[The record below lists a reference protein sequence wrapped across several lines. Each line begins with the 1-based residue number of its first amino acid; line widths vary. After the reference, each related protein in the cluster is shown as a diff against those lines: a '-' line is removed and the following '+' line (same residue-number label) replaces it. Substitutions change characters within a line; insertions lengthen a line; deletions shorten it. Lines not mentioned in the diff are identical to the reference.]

1 MPMAQRVEDEGSV
14 SETGETRRGLRERL
28 AAQVDAEVATALF
41 DVLEREVRASG
52 KGASVGAVVFVK
64 AAADGDVARALRRC
78 GQSFGQAHREWM
90 RVNILV
96 FDEVAVSRG
105 FWSEDGLARKTVN
118 DLVADAR
125 SCYAPVETK
134 CGAIKTLLLH
144 FPWHLRDSAC
154 PTIAD
159 VQASWWLAFDELS
172 PVTGSGRVC
181 CASDA
186 VISLRA
192 RVAQVYSRAPAPILP
207 ENVCASQVCAARC
220 QALQVAAREEALGAR
235 LASPHGFRIIPLAI
249 DFLCAECECLFS
261 EADVDKLDNSMVL
274 EWCRRMGCADHD
286 PGACRFWLRSEKA
299 RHCARARV
307 MQCVAEGVAAGESQE
322 DAFQHFQDAC
332 RLDAFSTQGCVALM
346 SLLQMAAL
354 EPEVFCKGTTA
365 LERTLCP
372 RYFGIKRHGSRQ
384 EYWSPAVPLVAR
396 PCSWLDYSGEP
407 GYCSAELWYCRAWA
421 LALRGFGRMSPDM
434 QRRLLGL
441 EYQRD
446 ERYCF
451 CPAVRPE
458 EDALTR
464 SWVHV
469 VEAWPGGVPSKR
481 AWIQLCAARPRDAQS
496 LRGMVAA
503 YVKRECVQW
512 NAARGCFML
521 IGAAAAASRRGGR
534 SGRAAIERAEDR
546 LQDWGLWNRAQWE
559 DALYLPKNASWVGA
573 RSIALAGG
581 GVHDAGADAAD
592 LANGEEFVCSD
603 EEFACDSRADG
614 GAGGGLAV
622 EQGPG
627 ASEEGADGSDLAPEE
642 ELYI

>member
-1 MPMAQRVEDEGSV
+1 MLQRFLCDRAALSEEHASVCRGWVRRLWDDDAFLRNHSISLQTFVRDARELASLCVERRRPSSASDLGNAQQFSALWRRCARTKDLLRIAILETCPDLVGCAQQGAEARRRRASSRQGAEMPMAQRVEDEGSV

-299 RHCARARV
+299 RHCARA
-307 MQCVAEGVAAGESQE
+307 
-322 DAFQHFQDAC
+322 
-332 RLDAFSTQGCVALM
+332 
-346 SLLQMAAL
+346 
-354 EPEVFCKGTTA
+354 
-365 LERTLCP
+365 
-372 RYFGIKRHGSRQ
+372 
-384 EYWSPAVPLVAR
+384 
-396 PCSWLDYSGEP
+396 
-407 GYCSAELWYCRAWA
+407 GY
-421 LALRGFGRMSPDM
+421 
-434 QRRLLGL
+434 
-441 EYQRD
+441 
-446 ERYCF
+446 
-451 CPAVRPE
+451 AVR
-458 EDALTR
+458 
-464 SWVHV
+464 
-469 VEAWPGGVPSKR
+469 
-481 AWIQLCAARPRDAQS
+481 C
-496 LRGMVAA
+496 
-503 YVKRECVQW
+503 
-512 NAARGCFML
+512 
-521 IGAAAAASRRGGR
+521 
-534 SGRAAIERAEDR
+534 
-546 LQDWGLWNRAQWE
+546 
-559 DALYLPKNASWVGA
+559 
-573 RSIALAGG
+573 
-581 GVHDAGADAAD
+581 
-592 LANGEEFVCSD
+592 
-603 EEFACDSRADG
+603 
-614 GAGGGLAV
+614 
-622 EQGPG
+622 
-627 ASEEGADGSDLAPEE
+627 
-642 ELYI
+642 